1 MGKVIYNC
9 CKTKEKMEVV
19 MKKHNF
25 RKRMISLLMSGILLT
40 GCSGPAMPEE
50 NGTDTG
56 EDKTKIVL
64 LLNGY
69 LGDLA
74 WYDCSA
80 AGINAIKEKYP
91 DEVETSVIEMTTD
104 KSKYDSIIKDTLS
117 EDWDIVVAGSWSMLE
132 YIEQAAEDYPEKQF
146 WFFDEPLEDLDNVY
160 SMSYNANEGS
170 FLAGM
175 AAASVSKTGVVG
187 FIGGEDSTVVNDS
200 LVGYLEGAA
209 YANPDIK
216 AIVSYTGNWDDSA
229 KGKELALVQYNAG
242 ADVVFQLASNAGV
255 GVFEAAKETG
265 NLAIG
270 SDTDQSL
277 LFSESDVKKAEA
289 IVTSSLKR
297 VDVSLLNA
305 YGQYK
310 EGKIPY
316 GTCDYLGLDK
326 DCVGI
331 VENEYFN
338 RHVSGEQ
345 AEKIAKAKQDIIDGK
360 IKVSSSYG
368 MSSEELNA
376 FKEKFIK

>member
-1 MGKVIYNC
+1 
-9 CKTKEKMEVV
+9 
-19 MKKHNF
+19 MKKN
-25 RKRMISLLMSGILLT
+25 MISKIVSLLVVAILLT
-40 GCSGPAMPEE
+40 GCNKASEKTEDLNTE
-50 NGTDTG
+50 NNNK
-56 EDKTKIVL
+56 KTKIVL

-91 DEVETSVIEMTTD
+91 EEVETKIIEMTTD
-104 KSKYDSIIKDTLS
+104 ESKYDSIIADTLS
-117 EDWDIVVAGSWSMLE
+117 EDWDIIVAGSWSMME
-132 YIEQAAEDYPEKQF
+132 YIEQAAKDYPEKQF
-146 WFFDEPLEDLDNVY
+146 WFFDEPMEDIDNVY
-160 SMSYNANEGS
+160 SISYSANEGS

-200 LVGYLEGAA
+200 LVGFLEGAS

-229 KGKELALVQYNAG
+229 KGKELALIQYNAG

-255 GVFEAAKETG
+255 GVFEAAKEVG
-265 NLAIG
+265 KLAIG

-277 LFSESDVKKAEA
+277 IFKESDPNKAAA
-289 IVTSSLKR
+289 ILTSSLKR
-297 VDVSLLNA
+297 VDTSLLHA
-305 YGQYK
+305 YELFK
-310 EGKIPY
+310 EGEIPY
-316 GTCDYLGLDK
+316 GKCEYLGLDK

-338 RHVSGEQ
+338 EYISKEQ
-345 AEKIAKAKQDIIDGK
+345 ADKIAQAKQDIIDGK
-360 IKVSSSYG
+360 IKVSSAYG
-368 MSSEELNA
+368 MSSEKLNS
-376 FKEKFIK
+376 FKEEFIK